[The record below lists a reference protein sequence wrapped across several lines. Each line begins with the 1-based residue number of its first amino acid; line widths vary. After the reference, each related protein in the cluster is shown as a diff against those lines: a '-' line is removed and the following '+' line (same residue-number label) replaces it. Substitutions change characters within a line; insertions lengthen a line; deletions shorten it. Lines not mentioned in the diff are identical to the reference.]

1 LTKLKRKGPDI
12 LKIMG
17 MLSIIAGIIVMIL
30 TVIEF
35 INHNQSLGSTGIGIA
50 LGVILIAMGFIPRHE

>member
-1 LTKLKRKGPDI
+1 MKRKGTDI
-12 LKIMG
+12 LTIMG
-17 MLSIIAGIIVMIL
+17 MLSIIAGIIVLIL

-35 INHNQSLGSTGIGIA
+35 IDHNQSLGSTGIGIA

>member
-1 LTKLKRKGPDI
+1 LTKLKRKGTDI
-12 LKIMG
+12 LTIMG
-17 MLSIIAGIIVMIL
+17 MLSIIAGIIVLIL

-35 INHNQSLGSTGIGIA
+35 IDHNQSLGSTGIGIA

>member
-1 LTKLKRKGPDI
+1 MKLKRKGTDI
-12 LKIMG
+12 LTIMG
-17 MLSIIAGIIVMIL
+17 MLSIIAGIIVLIL